1 MEFEDALNFSGI
13 FGTRQRVSLHLNRL
27 ATQRAKEQNPAAMA
41 GGGES
46 NVTVT
51 CGQSSAG
58 CGEKKQ
64 KSAFGRKRFAVE
76 IASEPSD
83 DDVFAELGDLRAEK
97 IFDCNV
103 RIFDESLLE

>member
-1 MEFEDALNFSGI
+1 
-13 FGTRQRVSLHLNRL
+13 VSLHLDRL
-27 ATQRAKEQNPAAMA
+27 ATQRAKEQNPAAMS

-51 CGQSSAG
+51 YVQPSAG
-58 CGEKKQ
+58 CAEKRQ
-64 KSAFGRKRFAVE
+64 KSPFGRKRFADE
-76 IASEPSD
+76 IAGEPSD

-97 IFDCNV
+97 IFDRNV